1 MEGAFYKQAYLEQQA
16 DQIESALN
24 EIQVP
29 ARVGGGVVKED
40 RVRYHLA
47 PAIGLRADDLMQAM
61 DHVSASLGGVDVRYI
76 WEAQEQTIEVAFSRG
91 KELRLLPLMHS
102 LDGLQALQAVVGMEA
117 NGRPLLLDFTR
128 KNTWGM
134 FIAAPKGAG
143 KSELLRAVLVSLA
156 LTSRRS
162 EVNFIGIDLGG
173 RELAILDALPHTLS
187 AVATDAS
194 CAAELLLWICEEIE
208 QRRFSGFNKPH
219 LVLFI
224 DDLNR
229 LLRAAGEDGIGL
241 LKTVIDDGQDAGVH
255 VVAAYRPP
263 LQSIESSLQHLP
275 GLVKATA
282 YPHDQGKGTTFDGR
296 FTFKVGS
303 VASLVEVAWLNVHD
317 LDAAVRLAQN
327 G

>member
-1 MEGAFYKQAYLEQQA
+1 MEGAFYKRAYLEQQA

-29 ARVGGGVVKED
+29 ARVEGGVVKED
-40 RVRYHLA
+40 RVSNHLA
-47 PAIGLRADDLMQAM
+47 PAVGLRADDLMQAM

-76 WEAQEQTIEVAFSRG
+76 WEAQEQTIDVAFSRG

-102 LDGLQALQAVVGMEA
+102 LGELHALQAVVGMEA

-128 KNTWGM
+128 KNTWNM

-162 EVNFIGIDLGG
+162 EVNFIGIDLSG

-194 CAAELLLWICEEIE
+194 GAVELLLWVCEEIE

-219 LVLFI
+219 QVLFI

-229 LLRAAGEDGIGL
+229 LLRAAGENGIDL
-241 LKTVIDDGQDAGVH
+241 LKTVIDDGQDAGIH
-255 VVAAYRPP
+255 VVAAYCPP
-263 LQSIESSLQHLP
+263 LQSIESSLQRLP
-275 GLVKATA
+275 GLVEARA
-282 YPHDQGKGTTFDGR
+282 YPHDQGKLTTFDGR
-296 FTFKVGS
+296 FTFTVGS
-303 VASLVEVAWLNVHD
+303 VTSLVEVAWLNVHD

>member
-76 WEAQEQTIEVAFSRG
+76 WEAQEQTIEVVFSRGG

-208 QRRFSGFNKPH
+208 QRRFSGFKKPH

-229 LLRAAGEDGIGL
+229 LLQAAGEDGIDL

-275 GLVKATA
+275 GLVKARA
-282 YPHDQGKGTTFDGR
+282 YPHDGNGTAFDGR

-317 LDAAVRLAQN
+317 LDAAVRLAQS

>member
-162 EVNFIGIDLGG
+162 EVNFIGIDLSG

-194 CAAELLLWICEEIE
+194 CAAERLLWLCEEIE
-208 QRRFSGFNKPH
+208 QRRFSGFSKPH
-219 LVLFI
+219 LVL
-224 DDLNR
+224 
-229 LLRAAGEDGIGL
+229 
-241 LKTVIDDGQDAGVH
+241 LKTIIDGGQDAGIH

-275 GLVKATA
+275 GLVKARA
-282 YPHDQGKGTTFDGR
+282 YPHDQGNGTTFDGR
-296 FTFKVGS
+296 FTFKVGA
-303 VASLVEVAWLNVHD
+303 VESLVEVAWLNVHD

>member
-1 MEGAFYKQAYLEQQA
+1 MERAFYKQAYLEQQA

-24 EIQVP
+24 EIQMPV
-29 ARVGGGVVKED
+29 RVDGGVVKDD
-40 RVRYHLA
+40 RIRYHLA

-61 DHVSASLGGVDVRYI
+61 DHVSESLGGADVRYI
-76 WEAQEQTIEVAFSRG
+76 WEAQGQTVEVAFSRG
-91 KELRLLPLMHS
+91 KDLRLLPLMHA
-102 LDGLQALQAVVGMEA
+102 LDGLQAMHAVVGMEA
-117 NGRPLLLDFTR
+117 NGRPLQLDFTR
-128 KNTWGM
+128 RNTWGTL
-134 FIAAPKGAG
+134 IAAPKGAG
-143 KSELLRAVLVSLA
+143 KSELLRAILVSLA

-162 EVNFIGIDLGG
+162 EANFIGIDLSG

-187 AVATDAS
+187 ATATDAS

-208 QRRFSGFNKPH
+208 HRRFSGLSKPH

-224 DDLNR
+224 DDLNH
-229 LLRAAGEDGIGL
+229 LLRAVGEDATDL
-241 LKTVIDDGQDAGVH
+241 LKTVVDGGQDAGVH

-263 LQSIESSLQHLP
+263 LKSIESSLLSLP

-282 YPHDQGKGTTFDGR
+282 YPNDQGKGMTFDGR

-303 VASLVEVAWLNVHD
+303 ITNLVEVAWLNVHD
-317 LDAAVRLAQN
+317 LDAAVRLVQN

>member
-16 DQIESALN
+16 DQIESALS
-24 EIQVP
+24 EIQMPV
-29 ARVGGGVVKED
+29 RVDGGVVKED

-61 DHVSASLGGVDVRYI
+61 DHVSASLGGADVRYI
-76 WEAQEQTIEVAFSRG
+76 WEAQGQTVEVAFSRG
-91 KELRLLPLMHS
+91 KELRLLPLMHT
-102 LDGLQALQAVVGMEA
+102 LDGLHSMQAVVGMEA
-117 NGRPLLLDFTR
+117 NGRPLLLDFTSR
-128 KNTWGM
+128 NTWGM
-134 FIAAPKGAG
+134 LIAAPKGAG
-143 KSELLRAVLVSLA
+143 KSELLRSILVSLA

-162 EVNFIGIDLGG
+162 EVNFIGIDLSG

-187 AVATDAS
+187 AIAMDVS
-194 CAAELLLWICEEIE
+194 SAAELLLWIYEEIE
-208 QRRFSGFNKPH
+208 QRRFSGISKPH

-224 DDLNR
+224 DDLNH
-229 LLRAAGEDGIGL
+229 LLQAVGEDGAGL
-241 LKTVIDDGQDAGVH
+241 LKTIIDGGQDAGIH

-263 LQSIESSLQHLP
+263 LKSIESSLQSFP

-282 YPHDQGKGTTFDGR
+282 YPNDQGKGTTYDGR

-303 VASLVEVAWLNVHD
+303 IANLVEVAWLNVHD

>member
-1 MEGAFYKQAYLEQQA
+1 MERAFYKQAYLEQQA

-24 EIQVP
+24 EIQMPV
-29 ARVGGGVVKED
+29 RVDGGVVKDD
-40 RVRYHLA
+40 RIRYHLA

-61 DHVSASLGGVDVRYI
+61 DHVSVSLGGAEVRYI
-76 WEAQEQTIEVAFSRG
+76 WEAQEQTVEVAFSRG
-91 KELRLLPLMHS
+91 KDLRLLPLMHA
-102 LDGLQALQAVVGMEA
+102 LDGLQAMQAVVGMEA

-128 KNTWGM
+128 RNTWGM
-134 FIAAPKGAG
+134 LIAAQKGAG
-143 KSELLRAVLVSLA
+143 KSELLRAILVSLA

-162 EVNFIGIDLGG
+162 EVNFIGIDLSG

-187 AVATDAS
+187 ATVTDVN

-208 QRRFSGFNKPH
+208 HRHFSGFSKPH

-224 DDLNR
+224 DDLNH
-229 LLRAAGEDGIGL
+229 LLQAVGEDGADL
-241 LKTVIDDGQDAGVH
+241 LKTVIDGGQDAGIH

-263 LQSIESSLQHLP
+263 LKSIESSLQRLP

-282 YPHDQGKGTTFDGR
+282 YPNDKGKWTAFDGR

-303 VASLVEVAWLNVHD
+303 IANLVEVAWLNVHD

>member
-47 PAIGLRADDLMQAM
+47 PAIGVHADDLMRAM

-76 WEAQEQTIEVAFSRG
+76 WEAQEQMIEVAFSRG

-102 LDGLQALQAVVGMEA
+102 LDGLHALQAVVGMEA

-194 CAAELLLWICEEIE
+194 CAGELLLWVCEEIE

-229 LLRAAGEDGIGL
+229 LLQAVGVNGVGL
-241 LKTVIDDGQDAGVH
+241 LKAVIDDGQHAGIH

-263 LQSIESSLQHLP
+263 LQSIESSLQRLP
-275 GLVKATA
+275 GLVKARA
-282 YPHDQGKGTTFDGR
+282 YPHDQGDGTVFDGR

-303 VASLVEVAWLNVHD
+303 IASLVEVAWLNVHD
-317 LDAAVRLAQN
+317 LSAAVRLAQN

>member
-16 DQIESALN
+16 DQIESALS

-29 ARVGGGVVKED
+29 ARVDGGVVKED

-76 WEAQEQTIEVAFSRG
+76 REAQEQTVEVAFSRD
-91 KELRLLPLMHS
+91 KELRLLPLMHT
-102 LDGLQALQAVVGMEA
+102 LDGLHALQAVVGMEA

-143 KSELLRAVLVSLA
+143 KSELLRAIIVSLA

-187 AVATDAS
+187 GVAMDAS
-194 CAAELLLWICEEIE
+194 CAAELLLWMCEEIE

-224 DDLNR
+224 DNLNR
-229 LLRAAGEDGIGL
+229 LLQATGEDGIGL
-241 LKTVIDDGQDAGVH
+241 LKKIIDGGQDAGIH

-263 LQSIESSLQHLP
+263 LESIESSLQRLS
-275 GLVKATA
+275 GLVKARA
-282 YPHDQGKGTTFDGR
+282 YPKEQGQMTTFDGR
-296 FTFKVGS
+296 FIFKVDS
-303 VASLVEVAWLNVHD
+303 ATSLVEVAWLNVHD